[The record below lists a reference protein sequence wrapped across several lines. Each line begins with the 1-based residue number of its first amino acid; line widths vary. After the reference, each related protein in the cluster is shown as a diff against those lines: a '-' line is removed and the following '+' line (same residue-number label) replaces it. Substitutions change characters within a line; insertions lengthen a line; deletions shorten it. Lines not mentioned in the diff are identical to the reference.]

1 MADVR
6 TIEKPTPPALVATLA
21 AVTGGALVLLGSQL
35 GLGDVALALVVAVG
49 MLLPIRVP
57 WGGSVPMGG
66 AAVIAIAALLSQAD
80 ATATLAVGLIAGGI
94 VLVCRAPRALAT
106 ESILRFG
113 GSIAGALITTGELH
127 ALVSG
132 TAPTLGTA
140 AVASIGLVAGDLAV
154 VRIARRY
161 GTRIELQSAM
171 SVHLTIVCAGIL
183 IAVAVDQ
190 VGVAMATVAAFPL
203 LITRFSFDRHAGATD
218 TLDQTVQALG
228 LVPELAGL
236 VPLGHSERAATYAIA
251 LSHALGLDR
260 PAVTRVVTATRL
272 HHLGSVPVEDGED
285 EGARAVDLDVPH
297 EIAAQGAHIL
307 REAGFPA
314 DVADLLESAD
324 ADTLDSTSPTI
335 EAAIVR
341 IASTFDEI
349 VGGEMTEADRGLA
362 LVTANARDPHSRR
375 TAAALLELVA
385 GGTIVPEA
393 IAAGD
398 QFREAAVGVDLESVT
413 GPRRVAAELLPFAR
427 RG

>member
-6 TIEKPTPPALVATLA
+6 RTDKATPPAVVATLA
-21 AVTGGALVLLGSQL
+21 ALTGGALVLLGSRL
-35 GLGDVALALVVAVG
+35 GLADVAIALVVAVG

-66 AAVIAIAALLSQAD
+66 AAVIAVAALLSQTD
-80 ATATLAVGLIAGGI
+80 AIASLAVALVAGGI

-106 ESILRFG
+106 ESIVRFA
-113 GSIAGALITTGELH
+113 GSIVGALLTTAELH
-127 ALVSG
+127 ALVAG
-132 TAPTLGTA
+132 TPPTLSTA
-140 AVASIGLVAGDLAV
+140 VIASVGLVAGDLAV
-154 VRIARRY
+154 VRLARRY

-251 LSHALGLDR
+251 LSHALDLDR
-260 PAVTRVVTATRL
+260 AAVTRVVTATRL

-285 EGARAVDLDVPH
+285 EGAAAVDLDVPH

-307 REAGFPA
+307 REAGFPT
-314 DVADLLESAD
+314 DIADLLESAD
-324 ADTLDSTSPTI
+324 ADTLDTHSPTL

-341 IASTFDEI
+341 ISSTFDEI
-349 VGGEMTEADRGLA
+349 VGGEATEADRGLA
-362 LVTANARDPHSRR
+362 LVSAAARDPYSRR

-385 GGTIVPEA
+385 GGTIVRDA

-398 QFREAAVGVDLESVT
+398 QFRDAAVGVDLESVT
-413 GPRRVAAELLPFAR
+413 TTRRAAAELLPFAR

>member
-6 TIEKPTPPALVATLA
+6 STDTPPALVAALA
-21 AVTGGALVLLGSQL
+21 AITGGALVLLGSQL
-35 GLGDVALALVVAVG
+35 GLTDVALALVVAVG

-66 AAVIAIAALLSQAD
+66 AAVIAIAALLAQSD
-80 ATATLAVGLIAGGI
+80 AIASLAVGLVAGGI
-94 VLVCRAPRALAT
+94 VLVCRAPRAFAV
-106 ESILRFG
+106 ESIVRFA
-113 GSIAGALITTGELH
+113 GSILGALLTTAELH
-127 ALVSG
+127 ALVAG
-132 TAPTLGTA
+132 TPPTLGTA

-154 VRIARRY
+154 VRLARRY

-190 VGVAMATVAAFPL
+190 VGVAMAAVAAFPL

-251 LSHALGLDR
+251 LSHALDLDR
-260 PAVTRVVTATRL
+260 AGVTRVVTATRL

-285 EGARAVDLDVPH
+285 EGAAVVDLDVPH
-297 EIAAQGAHIL
+297 EIAAQGANIL
-307 REAGFPA
+307 RQAGFPA
-314 DVADLLESAD
+314 DVADLLECAD
-324 ADTLDSTSPTI
+324 ADTLDAQSPTL

-349 VGGEMTEADRGLA
+349 VAGEAGEADRGLA
-362 LVTANARDPHSRR
+362 LVTANARDPYSRR

-385 GGTIVPEA
+385 GGTIVGDA

-398 QFREAAVGVDLESVT
+398 QFREAAVGVDLETVT
-413 GPRRVAAELLPFAR
+413 AARRVAAELLPFAR

>member
-6 TIEKPTPPALVATLA
+6 ATDKATPPALVATFA
-21 AVTGGALVLLGSQL
+21 ALTGGALVLLGSQL
-35 GLGDVALALVVAVG
+35 GLTDVALALVVAAG

-66 AAVIAIAALLSQAD
+66 AAVIAIAALVDQSD
-80 ATATLAVGLIAGGI
+80 AVAALAVALVAGGI
-94 VLVCRAPRALAT
+94 VLACRTPRALAA
-106 ESILRFG
+106 ESIVRFA
-113 GSIAGALITTGELH
+113 GSIVGALVTTAELH
-127 ALVSG
+127 AVVP
-132 TAPTLGTA
+132 APPTLAAA
-140 AVASIGLVAGDLAV
+140 AVASVGLVAGDLVV
-154 VRIARRY
+154 VRLARRY

-183 IAVAVDQ
+183 IAVAVDE
-190 VGVAMATVAAFPL
+190 VGVAMAAVAAFPL

-236 VPLGHSERAATYAIA
+236 VPLGHSERAATYAVA

-285 EGARAVDLDVPH
+285 EGAATVDLDVPH

-307 REAGFPA
+307 RQAGFPA
-314 DVADLLESAD
+314 DVADLLESAE
-324 ADTLDSTSPTI
+324 ADTLDMTSPTL

-349 VGGEMTEADRGLA
+349 VGGDADEADRGLA
-362 LVTANARDPHSRR
+362 LVSAAARDPHSRR

-385 GGTIVPEA
+385 GGTIVRDA

-413 GPRRVAAELLPFAR
+413 VGRRAAAELLPFAR

>member
-1 MADVR
+1 
-6 TIEKPTPPALVATLA
+6 
-21 AVTGGALVLLGSQL
+21 
-35 GLGDVALALVVAVG
+35 
-49 MLLPIRVP
+49 
-57 WGGSVPMGG
+57 
-66 AAVIAIAALLSQAD
+66 
-80 ATATLAVGLIAGGI
+80 
-94 VLVCRAPRALAT
+94 
-106 ESILRFG
+106 
-113 GSIAGALITTGELH
+113 
-127 ALVSG
+127 
-132 TAPTLGTA
+132 
-140 AVASIGLVAGDLAV
+140 
-154 VRIARRY
+154 
-161 GTRIELQSAM
+161 M

-190 VGVAMATVAAFPL
+190 VGVAMAAVAAFPL

-285 EGARAVDLDVPH
+285 EGAAAVDLDVPH

-307 REAGFPA
+307 REAGFPT
-314 DVADLLESAD
+314 DIADLLESAD
-324 ADTLDSTSPTI
+324 ADTLDTRSPTL

-349 VGGEMTEADRGLA
+349 VGSEPGEADRGLA
-362 LVTANARDPHSRR
+362 LVTANARDPYSRR

-385 GGTIVPEA
+385 GGTIVRDA
-393 IAAGD
+393 IASGD
-398 QFREAAVGVDLESVT
+398 QFREAAVGVDLETVT